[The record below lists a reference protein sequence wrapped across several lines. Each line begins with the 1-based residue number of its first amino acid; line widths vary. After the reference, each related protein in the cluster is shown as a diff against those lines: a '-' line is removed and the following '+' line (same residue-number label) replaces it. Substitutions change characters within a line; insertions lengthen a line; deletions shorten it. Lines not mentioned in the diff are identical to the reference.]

1 MTHANAPLNIEG
13 FLEAPQFLERYARPG
28 VDAVAEHVAASDPA
42 ARRRG

>member
-13 FLEAPQFLERYARPG
+13 FLEVPQFLERYARPG
-28 VDAVAEHVAASDPA
+28 VEAGAAYVAASDPA